1 MTETYKSKIVLLGN
15 GAVGKTSLITRYVD
29 QKFSDSYIATI
40 GANFKKKVLEYDDR
54 DIKLNMMIGDLLG
67 QHGFQQTQK
76 ANMRGARGALIICD
90 LTRPETLE
98 SIEGYWIPLL
108 KEVLGDAPPMI
119 FLANKADLVDL
130 EDQSM
135 ARYRADLLAL
145 SEKYGT
151 KFFFTSA
158 KTGDNVEQSFKDIGL
173 LSLDQEPASYH
184 SEELYR
190 AQEGIS
196 TLEALDLF
204 KAQLYLELGGEEFV
218 NPILQAQLPKVGIDV
233 RYDPSVEQLRELV
246 DKIKDV
252 ELDFLGEKVANKYYM
267 KRKGIL
273 NKLEGSGI

>member
-1 MTETYKSKIVLLGN
+1 MAETYKSKVVLLGN
-15 GAVGKTSLITRYVD
+15 GAVGKTSLIRRYVD

-40 GANFKKKVLEYDDR
+40 GANFKKKVLEYPER
-54 DIKLNMMIGDLLG
+54 NISLNMMIGDLLG

-90 LTRPETLE
+90 LTRPETFE

-119 FLANKADLVDL
+119 FLANKADLVDM
-130 EDQSM
+130 EDESIVK
-135 ARYRADLLAL
+135 YRADLLSL
-145 SEKYGT
+145 SERYGT

-158 KTGDNVEQSFKDIGL
+158 KTGDNVEHCFSDIGL
-173 LSLDQEPASYH
+173 LSLNQEPASYY

-190 AQEGIS
+190 AKEGIT
-196 TLEALDLF
+196 TLGVLDLF

-218 NPILQAQLPKVGIDV
+218 NPILQNQLPKVGIDV
-233 RYDPSVEQLRELV
+233 RYDPTVEQLRELV
-246 DKIKDV
+246 EKIKEV
-252 ELDFLGEKVANKYYM
+252 ELDFLGEKVANQYYM

-273 NKLEGSGI
+273 AKLDSSQ